1 MGDGK
6 ERFCDGCFS
15 LIAAFD
21 PEAFKVG
28 NQWFHSRSCQEKMLY
43 RSYQIYLKRLNRE
56 AREEV
61 PAA

>member
-1 MGDGK
+1 MSDGK

-28 NQWFHSRSCQEKMLY
+28 SQWLHSHSCHEKVLY

-56 AREEV
+56 ARKEV
-61 PAA
+61 LAA